1 MVTLL
6 HIVGRVSRETFFKAQ
21 TALKFHVKH

>member
-6 HIVGRVSRETFFKAQ
+6 HVVGSVSRETFLQAQ